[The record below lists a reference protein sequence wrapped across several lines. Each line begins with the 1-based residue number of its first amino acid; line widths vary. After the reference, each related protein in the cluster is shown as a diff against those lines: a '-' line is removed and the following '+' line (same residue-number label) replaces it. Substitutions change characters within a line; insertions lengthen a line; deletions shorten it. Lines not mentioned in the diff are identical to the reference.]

1 MVLDQLAPTGPVVLA
16 GHSMGGMTIM
26 ALAAARPELFGDR
39 VRGVALVSTAAG
51 DLTSDPRSA
60 GGRMARLSPGMLSA
74 LLAGA
79 RVLERLRQLLPPDHP
94 RHQKM
99 VRTLLYGADATDE
112 MVLAGAEIMH
122 ASTVRSF
129 LSFMPALGEHDK
141 REELAA
147 LTRVP
152 VEILV
157 GDSDKLTPRRHSRQ
171 LAEALPDAELHEVER
186 TGHMLTQERPQ
197 LVTDAIERL
206 VAAAVGGPGRRVRRT
221 IGGMTGSPAPE
232 PARLRRSAG
241 DRRAQLVQIGL
252 ELLPTTP
259 VQELTIDEVARRA
272 GISRSLLFHY
282 FATKREY
289 YTAVTRAAADLLWEH
304 LLPRPGTPPDEL
316 VAGMLDRYVGWVE
329 TYRETHLAFVRGAAR
344 RRPVGGRGVRGDPRA
359 AGRGGAARARPAG
372 RRAPP
377 AARAGLVRLHR
388 GPGGLV
394 GAGAHDDPAGAAR
407 DVLLAASVPW
417 TGIRAVPT

>member
-1 MVLDQLAPTGPVVLA
+1 MTATPTVCRRVAAVPTPDGATLHATVTGRDDAPVTVVMAHGWTLAQAAWDDVAELLTPRVAAGELRVVRYDQRGHGRSSWGEADISIDQLGDDLSVVLDLLAPAGPVVLA

-26 ALAAARPELFGDR
+26 ALAAARPDLFGDR

-60 GGRMARLSPGMLSA
+60 GARMARVSPGMLTA

-99 VRTLLYGADATDE
+99 VRTLLYGADATDD
-112 MVLAGAEIMH
+112 MVRTGAEIMH

-157 GDSDKLTPRRHSRQ
+157 GDSDNLTPRRHSLQ
-171 LAEALPDAELHEVER
+171 LVESRPAATLHEVER

-197 LVTDAIERL
+197 RVADAIERL
-206 VAAAVGGPGRRVRRT
+206 VTAAVG
-221 IGGMTGSPAPE
+221 
-232 PARLRRSAG
+232 
-241 DRRAQLVQIGL
+241 D
-252 ELLPTTP
+252 
-259 VQELTIDEVARRA
+259 
-272 GISRSLLFHY
+272 
-282 FATKREY
+282 
-289 YTAVTRAAADLLWEH
+289 RAAA
-304 LLPRPGTPPDEL
+304 
-316 VAGMLDRYVGWVE
+316 
-329 TYRETHLAFVRGAAR
+329 
-344 RRPVGGRGVRGDPRA
+344 
-359 AGRGGAARARPAG
+359 
-372 RRAPP
+372 
-377 AARAGLVRLHR
+377 
-388 GPGGLV
+388 
-394 GAGAHDDPAGAAR
+394 
-407 DVLLAASVPW
+407 
-417 TGIRAVPT
+417 